1 MLVFGCLDW
10 PVLDDITSAH
20 AQKSFIPADWYC
32 ARNVNH
38 SIMYIPQRIAKR
50 QVSASDCVSSQPLLR
65 SSSWVPSL
73 VLFWCICTAADCCP
87 DDTTASYLITSTLF
101 HTQGYSDQSRKG
113 KPSCHFG
120 IQPRYLSHKCL
131 S

>member
-50 QVSASDCVSSQPLLR
+50 QVSVFFNAEEILHVFSAIKSLTVRNFLFFTFSSALT
-65 SSSWVPSL
+65 
-73 VLFWCICTAADCCP
+73 F
-87 DDTTASYLITSTLF
+87 
-101 HTQGYSDQSRKG
+101 
-113 KPSCHFG
+113 
-120 IQPRYLSHKCL
+120 
-131 S
+131 